1 MQISD
6 WIIPS
11 VLVLVVVY
19 GYIKKVDVFSTFVE
33 GAKEGL
39 QTVVSIAPVLVGLVT
54 AIGLLQ
60 ASGALDGLVALL
72 RPITQFLGLPAEVAP
87 LALLKPISGSGSLSV
102 CDYLLKNFGPDS
114 FTGRLA
120 SVMQSSTETTF
131 YVVAVYYGSVRISN
145 TKYTVPAALVGDVV
159 GIVASVCFVH
169 LLFG

>member
-1 MQISD
+1 MASK
-6 WIIPS
+6 P
-11 VLVLVVVY
+11 
-19 GYIKKVDVFSTFVE
+19 
-33 GAKEGL
+33 
-39 QTVVSIAPVLVGLVT
+39 
-54 AIGLLQ
+54 LLF
-60 ASGALDGLVALL
+60 AV
-72 RPITQFLGLPAEVAP
+72 
-87 LALLKPISGSGSLSV
+87 
-102 CDYLLKNFGPDS
+102 YLLKNFGPDS